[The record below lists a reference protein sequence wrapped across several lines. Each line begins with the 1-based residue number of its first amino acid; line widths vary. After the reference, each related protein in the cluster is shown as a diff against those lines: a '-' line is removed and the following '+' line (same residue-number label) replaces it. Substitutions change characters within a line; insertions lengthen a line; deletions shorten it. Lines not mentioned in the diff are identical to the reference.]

1 MASGVLEALCAACSL
16 DAVLV
21 VTREPAIAARART
34 LGAEVVAE
42 PELRGHNAAAA
53 LGVARAVELGARR
66 VLLAAG
72 DCPLLTA
79 DAVDAAIARH
89 PDPGVVVF
97 ADRHGTGTNGLLLS
111 PPDAIEA
118 AFGPGSRERHERLAR
133 AAGAACAT
141 DDDPAFAIDV
151 DTAED
156 LATVRA
162 ALAAREAAP

>member
-1 MASGVLEALCAACSL
+1 MGPTIAILPVKSLHAAKQRLTADLGGPQDGLARRMASGVLEALCAACSL

-133 AAGAACAT
+133 AAG
-141 DDDPAFAIDV
+141 
-151 DTAED
+151 
-156 LATVRA
+156 
-162 ALAAREAAP
+162 